1 MKIFKCAWEEF
12 VKPAAPPSHLV
23 PARLPS
29 LPSPPLSHIVLK
41 HMQTSVLSPQFSE
54 HRYPKELFCFPARIA
69 TMIVTVMSSP
79 PPNVSASPTCF
90 LRGWYNQDP
99 NGAHSCSRSARQS
112 HPSAPIRTCRRSPL
126 VYRGL
131 AAAPWVHQPLAGHA
145 LLLGGRRPSR
155 AEPSRA
161 GRLLTTGDPS
171 SSGLDLFPHL
181 VGSKCWQVYLPS
193 GQSCS
198 CVASSG
204 HAALTPSG
212 FPIHI
217 FSLVVSHLAGQSRFP

>member
-1 MKIFKCAWEEF
+1 MGRVCEASS
-12 VKPAAPPSHLV
+12 PSRPSCPSQTPLPP
-23 PARLPS
+23 
-29 LPSPPLSHIVLK
+29 LPSPIPHCSEAHADQSSHHNSLSTGI
-41 HMQTSVLSPQFSE
+41 Q
-54 HRYPKELFCFPARIA
+54 ELLCFPARIA
-69 TMIVTVMSSP
+69 TMLVTVMSSP

-99 NGAHSCSRSARQS
+99 NGAHSCSRAARQS

-126 VYRGL
+126 AVYRGL
-131 AAAPWVHQPLAGHA
+131 AAAPWVHRPLAGHA

-161 GRLLTTGDPS
+161 GRLLTTGALS
-171 SSGLDLFPHL
+171 SSGLDLFSHL

-193 GQSCS
+193 GQSRS